1 MKAATRLSQPP
12 RPVVTCDTL
21 RGQRHDGPAVPR
33 LHFLGNLQGL
43 LGAGRLRLYHLL
55 QHHDALL
62 VLPRLHLHLLLLLP
76 PLLKQTHRPLLLVLH
91 WGAGRNPDRGIVVG
105 DVEPQIPT
113 LERETRLGDVVATC
127 RQLRPA
133 LPGGERLDAEF
144 LLW

>member
-1 MKAATRLSQPP
+1 M
-12 RPVVTCDTL
+12 VGTCDDKL
-21 RGQRHDGPAVPR
+21 RGQRVDGLAVPR
-33 LHFLGNLQGL
+33 LRLLGNSQGL

-55 QHHDALL
+55 QHQDALL
-62 VLPRLHLHLLLLLP
+62 VLLRLRLHLLLLLLL

-113 LERETRLGDVVATC
+113 LERETRLGGVVAPC
-127 RQLRPA
+127 RQRRPA